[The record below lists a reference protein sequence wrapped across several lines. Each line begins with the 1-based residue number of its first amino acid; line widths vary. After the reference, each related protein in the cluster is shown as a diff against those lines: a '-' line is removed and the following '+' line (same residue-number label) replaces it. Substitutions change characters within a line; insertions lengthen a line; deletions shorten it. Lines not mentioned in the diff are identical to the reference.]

1 LDSINAFASENT
13 GLVAVVVG
21 LIAVVALAVAVF
33 SVLRLQTIIRPFTWL
48 SGQWD
53 GDTDS
58 LPALL
63 QTVEKNAKDI
73 SVVRATLEEVIVANR
88 AHFKRIGFV
97 RYDAFDGIAGQ
108 QSYSLCILDD
118 NRNGFVLSSLV
129 GRDFSRSYAIEIAE
143 GEAPRKLGQEEGQAL
158 ELALNRVTG

>member
-1 LDSINAFASENT
+1 LNGFSAFATQN
-13 GLVAVVVG
+13 AG
-21 LIAVVALAVAVF
+21 LIAALIGFIAVLALGVAVAAFVR
-33 SVLRLQTIIRPFTWL
+33 VQTVTRPFSWL

-63 QTVEKNAKDI
+63 QTVEKNARNIEDLRAAI
-73 SVVRATLEEVIVANR
+73 EDMVVEGR
-88 AHFKRIGFV
+88 AHFKRIGLV

-108 QSYSLCILDD
+108 QSYSLCLLDD

-129 GRDFSRSYAIEIAE
+129 GRDFTRSYAVEIAE

-158 ELALNRVTG
+158 ELALKPRSQ